1 MSGVTSP
8 FEEIAAQYAVLW
20 SDTERGR
27 AQRQRVWRELDR
39 LFHPGDQVLD
49 LGCGT
54 GDDALYLA
62 SRGVNVLGI
71 DSASEMV
78 KIARERGVEAWPIAI
93 EEMSWLH
100 REFAGA
106 FDGALSNFGALNC
119 IQDLT
124 SVNADLARL
133 VRPGGTLALC
143 VMSRFCLSDRR
154 HFLERWL
161 GRATWR
167 GMNVYYRSARSV
179 ARAFAPHF
187 ELQRRVS
194 IGRGDHQL
202 LIFTRRATC

>member
-1 MSGVTSP
+1 VTSP
-8 FEEIAAQYAVLW
+8 FEQIAPQYAVLW

-71 DSASEMV
+71 DSADGMI

-124 SVNADLARL
+124 SVSADLAQL
-133 VRPGGTLALC
+133 VRPGGRLALC
-143 VMSRFCLSDRR
+143 VMSRFCWSDHRN
-154 HFLERWL
+154 LIARWL
-161 GRATWR
+161 GHATWR
-167 GMNVYYRSARSV
+167 GIDVHYRSARSI
-179 ARAFAPHF
+179 ARTFAPYF
-187 ELQRRVS
+187 VLQKKIS

-202 LIFTRRATC
+202 LIFTRRAK

>member
-8 FEEIAAQYAVLW
+8 FEQIAPRYSVLW
-20 SDTERGR
+20 SDTKRGR

-39 LFHPGDQVLD
+39 LFQPGDQVLD

-71 DSASEMV
+71 DSAAGMI

-93 EEMSWLH
+93 EEVSWLH
-100 REFAGA
+100 REFAEA

-124 SVNADLARL
+124 SVSADLARL

-143 VMSRFCLSDRR
+143 VMSRFCWSDPR
-154 HFLERWL
+154 HVIVRWL
-161 GRATWR
+161 GHATWR
-167 GMNVYYRSARSV
+167 GIEVYYRSARSV
-179 ARAFAPHF
+179 ARAFATHF
-187 ELQRRVS
+187 EWQRRIS
-194 IGRGDHQL
+194 IGHGDHQL
-202 LIFTRRATC
+202 LIFRRRVE